1 MHAILNS
8 RPEGFDS
15 VEEAVEW
22 QYVFCVTF
30 GKCHIHACLNS
41 VNTGLIHNPTSARV
55 SIPSIIVPADSPL
68 TPSTRANIGFKYKW
82 RTPLRSTAPYWDSE
96 PIHAPLIYTTVY
108 TDFLP
113 GWFPSLSSLFL
124 GLRSARLLV
133 LAGAERLDTPLMVGQ
148 MQGKFWLEV
157 MAGRGVGHLVH
168 EVRRSLPIDAYS
180 HTLT

>member
-22 QYVFCVTF
+22 QYVFRVTF
-30 GKCHIHACLNS
+30 DKCYIHACLNS

-96 PIHAPLIYTTVY
+96 PILAPLIT
-108 TDFLP
+108 LP
-113 GWFPSLSSLFL
+113 LIPILFQAGSRRFRHYSS
-124 GLRSARLLV
+124 GYAPHGS
-133 LAGAERLDTPLMVGQ
+133 
-148 MQGKFWLEV
+148 
-157 MAGRGVGHLVH
+157 
-168 EVRRSLPIDAYS
+168 
-180 HTLT
+180 